1 MIKVKQASIRSP
13 QENSYYH
20 AVVVRDIA
28 DFKGWSPEEAH
39 EWVKETFGIESTTTL
54 TTKEFEDLM
63 EDVRQHVLKY
73 WELVIALPNEG

>member
-13 QENSYYH
+13 QENKYYH

-28 DFKGWSPEEAH
+28 EFKGWSHEEAH
-39 EWVKETFGIESTTTL
+39 EWIKETFGIESTTTL